1 MKRKLDAIY
10 LGAAAGESTLM
21 SNLDLHFLISLY
33 FILFERGWRLQ
44 TFIFHK
50 TNFHLSLAEKKP
62 PQCCS
67 ATKMLLIASP
77 PFVCRYLKREQGQ
90 RSSDAK

>member
-50 TNFHLSLAEKKP
+50 TNFHLSLAEKNP
-62 PQCCS
+62 
-67 ATKMLLIASP
+67 TVLLCNQNAPNRQTSFCLP
-77 PFVCRYLKREQGQ
+77 LP
-90 RSSDAK
+90 